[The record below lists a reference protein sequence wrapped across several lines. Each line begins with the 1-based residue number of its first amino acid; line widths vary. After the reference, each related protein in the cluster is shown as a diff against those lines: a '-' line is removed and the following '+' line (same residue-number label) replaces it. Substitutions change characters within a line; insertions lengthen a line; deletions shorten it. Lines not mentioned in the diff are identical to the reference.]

1 LVGGEAMSAKE
12 KKREAPMPMS
22 GAGLMRFFEDETEG
36 IKIQPTYVMIFAASI
51 IAVVIVGH
59 LLALL

>member
-1 LVGGEAMSAKE
+1 MSKE

-36 IKIQPTYVMIFAASI
+36 IKIQPTYVMVFAVAI
-51 IAVVIVGH
+51 IAVVITGH
-59 LLALL
+59 LLALF

>member
-1 LVGGEAMSAKE
+1 MPKSE

-36 IKIQPTYVMIFAASI
+36 IKIQPTYVVIFAVAI
-51 IAVVIVGH
+51 IGVVITGH
-59 LLALL
+59 LLVLF

>member
-1 LVGGEAMSAKE
+1 MPKSE

-36 IKIQPTYVMIFAASI
+36 IKIQPTYVVVFAIVI
-51 IAVVIVGH
+51 IGVVITGH
-59 LLALL
+59 LLALF

>member
-1 LVGGEAMSAKE
+1 MPKTE

-36 IKIQPTYVMIFAASI
+36 IKIQPTYVIVFAVAI
-51 IAVVIVGH
+51 IGVVITGH
-59 LLALL
+59 LLALF

>member
-1 LVGGEAMSAKE
+1 MSKE

-36 IKIQPTYVMIFAASI
+36 IKIQPMYVMIFAVAI
-51 IAVVIVGH
+51 IGVVITGH
-59 LLALL
+59 LLALF

>member
-1 LVGGEAMSAKE
+1 MSKE

-36 IKIQPTYVMIFAASI
+36 IKIQPTYVMVFAAAI
-51 IAVVIVGH
+51 IAAVIVGH
-59 LLALL
+59 LLVLF

>member
-1 LVGGEAMSAKE
+1 MPKSE

-36 IKIQPTYVMIFAASI
+36 IKIQPTYVVVFAI
-51 IAVVIVGH
+51 IIIGVVITGH
-59 LLALL
+59 LLALF

>member
-1 LVGGEAMSAKE
+1 MPKSD

-36 IKIQPTYVMIFAASI
+36 IKIQPTYVIVASI
-51 IAVVIVGH
+51 ALIAVVVIGH
-59 LLALL
+59 LFTLF